1 VQKCLYRPRSR
12 LAIMIHKQLISL
24 SVCVCLSI
32 CVAYSVYLSFFSF
45 CSYICLFRNS
55 FLLISLYVFRIN
67 IPLALFYLKFKI
79 SATSNLKFKIINLK
93 IALNRKTVRC
103 SNEECTNTRMDREKN
118 KDKASKNVL
127 FLRTF

>member
-1 VQKCLYRPRSR
+1 
-12 LAIMIHKQLISL
+12 MIHQELIFL
-24 SVCVCLSI
+24 SVCVCVCPSALFILFIYLSI
-32 CVAYSVYLSFFSF
+32 FSFLFVYLIVPSSFSF
-45 CSYICLFRNS
+45 NVFV
-55 FLLISLYVFRIN
+55 FFHVFRIN

-103 SNEECTNTRMDREKN
+103 SNEECTNTRTDREKN